1 MQRKKKVGYAT
12 AAIIV
17 LLVLIGYLLFR
28 DSSDALWKTVTEK
41 CVPSQQQGSPAPC
54 LAVNSHNQSALLKDR
69 NGPHHDLL
77 IPTEKITGIE
87 SPALQQHNIPAF
99 FAAAWEARK
108 HLSDEAGKT
117 LPDDILVLAVNS
129 RYSRTQEQLHIHI
142 SCLRPEAY
150 QTLREQGSSL
160 STDWQPL
167 GEELRGHRYL
177 AKKLTSQ
184 DLTRDDPFKELYA
197 YVQRQGD
204 SIDNYGLALT
214 VTPDGEKLLLANR
227 GVRFGFNR
235 GSTSELIDP
244 QCSLAR

>member
-1 MQRKKKVGYAT
+1 MQRKKKIRYVI
-12 AAIIV
+12 AAVIV
-17 LLVLIGYLLFR
+17 LLVLIGFFLFR
-28 DSSDALWKTVTEK
+28 ESSDALWNTVTEK

-54 LAVNSHNQSALLKDR
+54 LAVNSHTHSALIKDR

-77 IPTEKITGIE
+77 IPTDKISGIE
-87 SPALQQHNIPAF
+87 SAALQQHNVPAF

-108 HLSDEAGKT
+108 HLSNEANKT

-129 RYSRTQEQLHIHI
+129 RYARTQEQLHIHI

-150 QTLREQGSSL
+150 QTLREQGNTL

-184 DLTRDDPFKELYA
+184 DLTRDDPFKELHA

-204 SIDNYGLALT
+204 NIDNYGLALT

-235 GSTSELIDP
+235 GSTSELIDT

>member
-1 MQRKKKVGYAT
+1 MQRKKKIRYAT
-12 AAIIV
+12 AAVIV
-17 LLVLIGYLLFR
+17 LLVLIGVFLFR
-28 DSSDALWKTVTEK
+28 DSSDALWNTVTEK

-54 LAVNSHNQSALLKDR
+54 LAVNSHTQTALIKDR

-77 IPTEKITGIE
+77 IPTEKISGIE
-87 SPALQQHNIPAF
+87 SPALQEHSVPAF

-108 HLSDEAGKT
+108 HLSNEAGKT

-129 RYSRTQEQLHIHI
+129 RYARTQEQLHIHI

-150 QTLREQGSSL
+150 QTLREQGNTL
-160 STDWQPL
+160 TTDWQPL

-184 DLTRDDPFKELYA
+184 DLTRHDPFKELYA

-214 VTPDGEKLLLANR
+214 VTPDGEKVLLANR

-235 GSTSELIDP
+235 GSTSELIDT
-244 QCSLAR
+244 QCSLAH